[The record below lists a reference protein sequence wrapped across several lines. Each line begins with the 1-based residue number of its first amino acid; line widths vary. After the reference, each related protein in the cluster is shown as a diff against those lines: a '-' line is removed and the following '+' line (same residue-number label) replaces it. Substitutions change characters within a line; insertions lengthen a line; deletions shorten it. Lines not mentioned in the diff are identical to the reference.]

1 MSDFFSKI
9 ETFIF
14 DIMGLVLP
22 GIIFLALLISPI
34 YVLDLSTMQQKHVE
48 SSYILSG
55 LTIASSIL
63 KTHFAANTNTTVV
76 LLLILAYIIGHVV
89 KVFAIIVYDFLVV
102 IFDNTLNALI
112 VVSFE
117 GFKRIVNKLFRKV
130 SGYDMYDTK
139 IYKYLKTIFRP
150 VKNTLDKIFSFQSEN
165 YDTGNNS
172 LRTECIAEINQRI
185 GANYPDKWYSLYK
198 ISKIITS
205 YETVK
210 SLSDF
215 FLAKYNLYR
224 SLAFIFLFSTVY
236 YTYFFRAAAP
246 YISHELQKIATL
258 APSIALIL
266 WFTFHYKYK
275 RYWTLCG
282 NETLVSLYYHLKKHK
297 LNAP

>member
-1 MSDFFSKI
+1 MSEFFSKI

-22 GIIFLALLISPI
+22 GIISLALLISPN
-34 YVLDLSTMQQKHVE
+34 YVLDLSTMEQKHVE
-48 SSYILSG
+48 ASYILSG

-63 KTHFAANTNTTVV
+63 KTHFATNTSTTIV
-76 LLLILAYIIGHVV
+76 LLLILAYLSGHVV
-89 KVFAIIVYDFLVV
+89 KVFAIIVYEFLTV
-102 IFDNTLNALI
+102 IFDKTLNALAI
-112 VVSFE
+112 LIFE
-117 GFKRIVNKLFRKV
+117 GLNKITNTSFKWIF
-130 SGYDMYDTK
+130 GYDMYNTK
-139 IYKYLKTIFRP
+139 VYQYSKTLFKPI
-150 VKNTLDKIFSFQSEN
+150 KSTLHKIFVFQSDY
-165 YDTGNNS
+165 YDRNNEM
-172 LRTECIAEINQRI
+172 LKIECIAEINRKI
-185 GANYPDKWYSLYK
+185 GTNYPDEWYSLYK

-205 YETVK
+205 YESVK

-224 SLAFIFLFSTVY
+224 SLAFIFLFSAIY
-236 YTYFFRAAAP
+236 YSYFFRAATP
-246 YISHELQKIATL
+246 YISHELLKITLL
-258 APSIALIL
+258 APPMSLIL